1 MKVAIIADPYV
12 AIPPASYGGTE
23 LVILNLIKG
32 LKEQGHEPILLG
44 PGDSTVDARVVP
56 ITPKAVFFPKDP
68 AKLKEFLHEISAIRG
83 VTKNLLKDLL
93 PEIDIIHSHSH
104 AFGFDMLPFA
114 NFPHVITIHGPVT
127 FKELDYYT
135 KRKDLNYVTIS
146 RNQQEVN
153 PELNYLGTVY
163 NGEDP
168 DQFPTVTTPKN
179 YVCFLGRFDSEKNPH
194 LAIQLAIN
202 AGVPIK
208 VAGKI
213 DFLGKEYFQKEIKPL
228 LRHPLV
234 EYLGELGFKDKVDLI
249 SNAMCN
255 LHPTGF
261 REPFGL
267 TVLEAAYTGTPTL
280 AIERGS
286 MPELIEEGF
295 TGALVEDFVEGAF
308 HLKKTFEMDRGYI
321 ARRSRRLFNYKKM
334 TKGYVRMYKK
344 AIKGKAKQAITVNN
358 NHR

>member
-1 MKVAIIADPYV
+1 MKVALIASPYV
-12 AIPPASYGGTE
+12 AIPPKSYGGTE
-23 LVILNLIKG
+23 LVILNLING

-44 PGDSTVDARVVP
+44 PGDSTVDCRVVP
-56 ITPKAVFFPKDP
+56 ITDKAVFFPKDP
-68 AKLKEFLHEISAIRG
+68 EDLKEFHARVNEIKIT
-83 VTKNLLKDLL
+83 TKALLKDLL
-93 PEIDIIHSHSH
+93 PEIDVIHSHSH
-104 AFGFDMLPFA
+104 PFGFDMRPFA
-114 NFPHVITIHGPVT
+114 GFPHVITMHGPVV
-127 FKELDYYT
+127 FKELSYYL
-135 KRKDLNYVTIS
+135 KRKHLNYVSIS
-146 RNQQEVN
+146 KNQQEAA
-153 PELNYLGTVY
+153 PDLNFIGNVY

-168 DQFPTVTTPKN
+168 ERFPVVSVPKN

-213 DFLGKEYFQKEIKPL
+213 DFLGKDYFQKEIKPL

-234 EYLGELGFKDKVDLI
+234 EYLGELEFKEKVKLI

-267 TVLEAAYTGTPTL
+267 TILEAAYCGTPTL

-286 MPELIEEGF
+286 MPELIQDGF
-295 TGALVEDFVEGAF
+295 TGKLVEDFVEGT
-308 HLKKTFEMDRGYI
+308 HQLKQCAEMDREYI

-344 AIKGKAKQAITVNN
+344 AIKSNAKEAIATNN
-358 NHR
+358 NH